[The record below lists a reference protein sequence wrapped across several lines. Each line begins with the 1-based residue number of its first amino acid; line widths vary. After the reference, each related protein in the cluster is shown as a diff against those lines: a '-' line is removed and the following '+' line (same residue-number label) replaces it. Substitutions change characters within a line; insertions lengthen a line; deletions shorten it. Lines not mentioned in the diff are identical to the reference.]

1 MNHKNKNNHGILFEF
16 AAVLEVH
23 TDNALSLT
31 VLVVNTGVMLYH
43 TVLVVNTGIVR
54 HMAGGKPPGD

>member
-1 MNHKNKNNHGILFEF
+1 MLGVN
-16 AAVLEVH
+16 
-23 TDNALSLT
+23 TDNTLSST

-43 TVLVVNTGIVR
+43 TVLVVNTGIIR

>member
-1 MNHKNKNNHGILFEF
+1 MLGVN
-16 AAVLEVH
+16 
-23 TDNALSLT
+23 TDNTLSST

-43 TVLVVNTGIVR
+43 TVLVVDTGIVR

>member
-1 MNHKNKNNHGILFEF
+1 MLGVN
-16 AAVLEVH
+16 
-23 TDNALSLT
+23 TDNTLSST

>member
-1 MNHKNKNNHGILFEF
+1 MLGFN
-16 AAVLEVH
+16 
-23 TDNALSLT
+23 TDNTLSFAVWLI
-31 VLVVNTGVMLYH
+31 NTGVMLYH